1 MIGKT
6 ISHYRVLEKLGGGG
20 MGVVYKA
27 EDLKLG
33 RQVALKFLPEEL
45 SRDKHALERFQR
57 EARAASA
64 LNHPN
69 ICTVHDIDE
78 ADGQHF
84 IAMELLE
91 GKTLKHKI
99 AGRPMAAEELLE
111 LGIQLADALDAAHK
125 KGIIH
130 RDIKPA
136 NVFVTERGQAKILDF
151 GLAKLAPLEAVKAA
165 GAPEGTTLGALEEP
179 LTTPGAAVGTVAYM
193 SPEQVRGQELDTRTD
208 LFSFGA
214 LLYEMATGRQAFS
227 GATSGVIFNAILERA
242 PLAPAR
248 LNPDVAPKLEEIIS
262 KALEKDRELRCQTAA
277 ELRSDLKR
285 LRRDT
290 GSGSDDRPS
299 GPSVADRPPVATPA
313 AAAATVLPHRRRW
326 PRRAGAGAA
335 GILLLAV
342 IGYLAYTRLE
352 PRREMPA
359 QRTLT
364 RLTFDPGLQAEPTW
378 SPDGRLIAYSSD
390 RSGNFDIWV
399 QQADGSNPVQVTKN
413 PAHDW
418 QPDWSPDGRQIVF
431 RSERGR
437 GGLFLVPALGGP
449 ERQIAPFGHRPR
461 WSPDSSQ
468 VLFYSAAVL
477 FTVGPPKLF
486 VATLDGSPPREVL
499 KDFFIRAVG
508 WHPDGRRV
516 SFWGRRVDLP
526 LANLDFWTASLDGGP
541 AIRSER
547 SPAVERQFKEV
558 ELVVSNFMWA
568 PPGNALYLEADS
580 RGVQNLWRVGV
591 DPRTLRFIS
600 GPERLT
606 TGPGADAAIALSAD
620 GRKLAFTVWTENTRI
635 WVLPMDALRGRLQGE
650 GRPETPAGVQAETGE
665 FSPDGKKLA
674 FIGQQGGRFEL
685 RVRSLENGQETLL
698 GTSQNCSAFFAPR
711 WSRDGARLAYRR
723 YQPGPKPDVPGTYS
737 IVLVDAGGSNEQIL
751 AAPSTSLWQIPYDW
765 SPDGQWIVVSA
776 RAADSPTYALW
787 LYPLA
792 AAPRAETQRRLLAS
806 SREHD
811 LWQGRFSP
819 DGRWIAF
826 NATRAPTGGTSLIYV
841 ISVNGGEWRPIVQDG
856 HWYDKPRWAPDG
868 RILYFVSNRAGFF
881 NVWGIRFDSDQGR
894 PISEPFRVTAFESPG
909 RMISIRI
916 TGAEISVVRN
926 KLAVPI
932 TEVSGNIWM
941 LDGVD
946 R

>member
-6 ISHYRVLEKLGGGG
+6 ISHYRILEKLGGGG

-69 ICTVHDIDE
+69 ICTIHDIDE
-78 ADGQHF
+78 ADGRHF

-99 AGRPMAAEELLE
+99 AGRPMPAEELLE
-111 LGIQLADALDAAHK
+111 LGIQIADALDAAHR

-151 GLAKLAPLEAVKAA
+151 GLAKVAQPSGCAA
-165 GAPEGTTLGALEEP
+165 GASEGATLDVIEEQ

-248 LNPDVAPKLEEIIS
+248 LNPDIPPKLEEIIS

-290 GSGSDDRPS
+290 GSG
-299 GPSVADRPPVATPA
+299 DRPPGLSVTDQRSVTTLPA
-313 AAAATVLPHRRRW
+313 LPHRRRW

-390 RSGNFDIWV
+390 RAGNFDIWV

-437 GGLFLVPALGGP
+437 GGLFVVPALGGP
-449 ERQIAPFGHRPR
+449 ERQVAPFGHRPR

-468 VLFYSAAVL
+468 VLFYSAPVL
-477 FTVGPPKLF
+477 ASVVPPKLF
-486 VATLDGSPPREVL
+486 VAALDGSQPREVL
-499 KDFFIRAVG
+499 KDFLILAVG

-516 SFWGRRVDLP
+516 SFWGRPVDSPSAP
-526 LANLDFWTASLDGGP
+526 LGFWTASLDGGA
-541 AIRSER
+541 AIRSGQ
-547 SPAVERQFKEV
+547 SAAVERQFREAG
-558 ELVVSNFMWA
+558 LALSNFIWA
-568 PPGNALYLEADS
+568 PAGNALYLEAAS
-580 RGVQNLWRVGV
+580 KGVQNLWRVGV
-591 DPRTLRFIS
+591 DPSTLRIVS

-620 GRKLAFTVWTENTRI
+620 GKKLAFTVRTENTRV
-635 WVLPMDALRGRLQGE
+635 WVLPMDALRGKVQGE
-650 GRPETPAGVQAETGE
+650 ERPETPAGVQAEA
-665 FSPDGKKLA
+665 FDLSPDGKRLA
-674 FIGQQGGRFEL
+674 FAGEQGLRSEL
-685 RVRSLENGQETLL
+685 RIRSLEDGQETLL
-698 GTSQNCSAFFAPR
+698 GSQDYVAFGVLR
-711 WSRDGARLAYRR
+711 WSRDGARLAYGR
-723 YQPGPKPDVPGTYS
+723 YQPGPKPDVPGTFS
-737 IVLVDAGGSNEQIL
+737 MVLVDADGSNEQIL
-751 AAPSTSLWQIPYDW
+751 AAPSTSFWRIPYDW

-776 RAADSPTYALW
+776 MAADSPTWALW

-819 DGRWIAF
+819 DGRWMAF

-841 ISVNGGEWRPIVQDG
+841 ISVNGGEWRVIVQDG
-856 HWYDKPRWAPDG
+856 YWYDKPRWAPDG
-868 RILYFVSNRAGFF
+868 RTLYFLSNRAGFF

-894 PISEPFRVTAFESPG
+894 PVGEPFRVTAFESPG
-909 RMISIRI
+909 RMISSRV
-916 TGAEISVVRN
+916 GAVEISVVRN

>member
-1 MIGKT
+1 VIGKT
-6 ISHYRVLEKLGGGG
+6 ISHYRILEKLGGGG

-69 ICTVHDIDE
+69 ICTIHDIDE
-78 ADGQHF
+78 ADGRHF

-99 AGRPMAAEELLE
+99 AGRPLPAEELLE
-111 LGIQLADALDAAHK
+111 LGIQIADALDAAHR

-151 GLAKLAPLEAVKAA
+151 GLAKLTPLEAVRAA

-248 LNPDVAPKLEEIIS
+248 LNPDVPPKLEEIIS

-299 GPSVADRPPVATPA
+299 GPSVADRAPVATLA

-352 PRREMPA
+352 LRRAVPA

-378 SPDGRLIAYSSD
+378 SPDWRLIAYSSD
-390 RSGNFDIWV
+390 RAGNFDIWV

-431 RSERGR
+431 RSERDR
-437 GGLFLVPALGGP
+437 GGLFVAPALGGP

-461 WSPDSSQ
+461 WSPDGSQ
-468 VLFYSAAVL
+468 VLFYSAPVL
-477 FTVGPPKLF
+477 PSVVPPKLF
-486 VATLDGSPPREVL
+486 VATLDGSPPREIL
-499 KDFFIRAVG
+499 KDFLILAVG

-516 SFWGRRVDLP
+516 TFWGQRVDLRS
-526 LANLDFWTASLDGGP
+526 ASFDFWTASLDGGP

-547 SPAVERQFKEV
+547 SPAVERQFKEA
-558 ELVVSNFMWA
+558 ELAVSNLTWA
-568 PPGNALYLEADS
+568 PTGNALYLEAAS
-580 RGVQNLWRVGV
+580 KGVQNLWRVGV

-606 TGPGADAAIALSAD
+606 TGPGADAGIALSAD
-620 GRKLAFTVWTENTRI
+620 GKKLAFTVRAENTRV
-635 WVLPMDALRGRLQGE
+635 WVLPMDALRARVQGD
-650 GRPETPAGVQAETGE
+650 GRPETPAGEQAMNADL
-665 FSPDGKKLA
+665 SPDGKKLA
-674 FIGQQGGRFEL
+674 FMGQQGGKREL
-685 RVRSLENGQETLL
+685 RTRSLEDGQETLL
-698 GTSQNCSAFFAPR
+698 GTSQDDNAFFVPR

-723 YQPGPKPDVPGTYS
+723 YQPGPKPDVPGAFS
-737 IVLVDAGGSNEQIL
+737 VVLVDADGSKEQIL
-751 AAPSTSLWQIPYDW
+751 AAPSTSWYETPYDW

-776 RAADSPTYALW
+776 IAADSPTWALW

-792 AAPRAETQRRLLAS
+792 AAPHAETQRRLLAS
-806 SREHD
+806 SRDHD

-819 DGRWIAF
+819 DGRWVAF
-826 NATRAPTGGTSLIYV
+826 NATRAPTGGTSLVYV

-856 HWYDKPRWAPDG
+856 YWYDKPRWAPDG
-868 RILYFVSNRAGFF
+868 RTLYFLSNRAGFF

-894 PISEPFRVTAFESPG
+894 PVGEPFRVTAFESPG
-909 RMISIRI
+909 RMISNLISY
-916 TGAEISVVRN
+916 AEIAVVRN
-926 KLAVPI
+926 KLGVPI